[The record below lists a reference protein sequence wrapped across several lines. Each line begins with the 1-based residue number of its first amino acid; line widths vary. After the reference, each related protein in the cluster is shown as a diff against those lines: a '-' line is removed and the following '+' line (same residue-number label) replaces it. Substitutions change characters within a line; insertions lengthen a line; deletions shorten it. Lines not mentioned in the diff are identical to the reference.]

1 MITDLNIDTQ
11 NILITALLRIIGAVV
26 VFIIGRWLAGFVQRS
41 VRVILNRTHA
51 STTLV
56 QLLVRIAY
64 YATMILAV
72 LLALI
77 VLGVPVNMAL
87 GVLGIVIVVAAV
99 ALRESLRD
107 LAATVNFIVFQ
118 PFKVGDTIETNG
130 ITAQV
135 KEIQLFT
142 TVLTTSDNRQAIIS
156 NSNIQS
162 SLLLNVSALDKVRL
176 DLTVRLSYADD
187 VQKVIETLLAIAKAD
202 DRVLETPEPMV
213 QVMALG
219 ESQVEYVLHVYT
231 PWDQAWLVRSALNQE
246 IKTSL
251 EQGRLT
257 LPLPQLQLHKSSSLL
272 LEQTQP
278 PVEPAPR

>member
-11 NILITALLRIIGAVV
+11 YILITALLRIIGAVV

-51 STTLV
+51 STALV

-64 YATMILAV
+64 YATMILAI
-72 LLALI
+72 LLALV

-87 GVLGIVIVVAAV
+87 GILGIVIVVAAV

-202 DRVLETPEPMV
+202 ARVLETPEPMV

-219 ESQVEYVLHVYT
+219 ESQVEYALRVYT